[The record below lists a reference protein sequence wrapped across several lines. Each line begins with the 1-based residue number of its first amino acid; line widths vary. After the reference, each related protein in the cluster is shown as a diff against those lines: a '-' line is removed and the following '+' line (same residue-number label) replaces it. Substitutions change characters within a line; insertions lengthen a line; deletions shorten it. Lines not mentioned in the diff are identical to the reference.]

1 MDIVKFLR
9 ARIAEDEAGVNT
21 YGAAIAASSDH
32 DQRRLIAEC
41 AAKRARI
48 ELHTVDHRYDDNV
61 CYRCMIGCE
70 TEFGSPVAH
79 YEEWPCIPLQLEAA
93 PYKGHPDFDPAWGSW
108 S

>member
-41 AAKRARI
+41 AAKRQLIDLAFEHEESIDGEMGCCCSAERI
-48 ELHTVDHRYDDNV
+48 RNGKCPNV
-61 CYRCMIGCE
+61 KVNEIPLLLLLAQPY
-70 TEFGSPVAH
+70 VAH
-79 YEEWPCIPLQLEAA
+79 R
-93 PYKGHPDFDPAWGSW
+93 DFDPAWS
-108 S
+108 